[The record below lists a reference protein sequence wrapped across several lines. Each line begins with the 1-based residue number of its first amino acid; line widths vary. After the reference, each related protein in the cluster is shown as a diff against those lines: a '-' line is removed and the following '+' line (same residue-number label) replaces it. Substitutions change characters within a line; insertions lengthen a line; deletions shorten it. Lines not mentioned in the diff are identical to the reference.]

1 MNANNAA
8 TEAAHDSAAITL
20 TDEALAHVRRYLAR
34 EGQPALRLDLTRTG
48 CSGYAHEVSL
58 ADGVDT
64 ELDQAF
70 QQDDVTLVV
79 RRELLP
85 LLSGTRIDFVTQG
98 LNRVFVFDNPQAGEA
113 CGCGESFT
121 LAEEEA

>member
-1 MNANNAA
+1 MNATNAA
-8 TEAAHDSAAITL
+8 TDNAAAISMTA
-20 TDEALAHVRRYLAR
+20 EALAHVRRYLAR

-48 CSGYAHEVSL
+48 CSGYAHEVTL
-58 ADGVDT
+58 ADGVDA

-79 RRELLP
+79 RRELMP
-85 LLSGTRIDFVTQG
+85 LLAGTRIDFVTQG

-121 LAEEEA
+121 LAEEQA

>member
-1 MNANNAA
+1 MNATNAA
-8 TEAAHDSAAITL
+8 TNDAGSISL
-20 TDEALAHVRRYLAR
+20 TAEALAHVRRYLAR

-48 CSGYAHEVSL
+48 CSGYAHEVTL
-58 ADGVDT
+58 ADGVDA

-79 RRELLP
+79 RRELMP
-85 LLSGTRIDFVTQG
+85 LLAGTRIDFVTQG

-121 LAEEEA
+121 LAEEQA